1 MAEDNTYWINM
12 DEATLNWAKE
22 KYALHKLQNAIE
34 RRLVN
39 YTISSE
45 RRSAFQEALNKVK
58 TAAAPGCVV
67 GALFPQR
74 GGRGR
79 GIALPRARERSFFIH
94 EVRNKNANLKIKTQ

>member
-1 MAEDNTYWINM
+1 M

-58 TAAAPGCVV
+58 KM
-67 GALFPQR
+67 R
-74 GGRGR
+74 G
-79 GIALPRARERSFFIH
+79 
-94 EVRNKNANLKIKTQ
+94 V